1 MDVLALYGLLVLTTL
16 PPLVPNS
23 ALLVSVG
30 VLASRGEL
38 FLPQVVLAVA
48 ASALLGDLLMY
59 FAARRFGEPVR
70 TWMRRNPRRRA
81 LLEWTAQRVERYGL
95 PFVVAV
101 RFLPSGRIAGAL
113 AAGVLRY
120 PWRKYALGAGI
131 AELTWA
137 TYSIGLGYLGSAA
150 VHNRLH
156 AVGIGLGVSC
166 VVAAAGTAIQ
176 WAARRRALRERPDR
190 SGERDGEGRDDRAP
204 LADRASSAPRFSRPR
219 FSRPRFSLTPDA
231 AQAPAAAPAPGAAGP
246 AVPRTSATATGAPVR
261 RDRSQDS
268 AT

>member
-23 ALLVSVG
+23 ALLVSAG

-38 FLPQVVLAVA
+38 FLPQVILAVA
-48 ASALLGDLLMY
+48 VSALLGDLLMY
-59 FAARRFGEPVR
+59 LAARRFGGPVR

-219 FSRPRFSLTPDA
+219 FSLTPDA

-246 AVPRTSATATGAPVR
+246 AVTRTSATATGAPVR

>member
-23 ALLVSVG
+23 ALLVSAG

-38 FLPQVVLAVA
+38 FLPQVILVVA
-48 ASALLGDLLMY
+48 GGALLGDLLMY
-59 FAARRFGEPVR
+59 LAARRFGEPVR
-70 TWMRRNPRRRA
+70 HWMRRSPRRRA
-81 LLEWTAQRVERYGL
+81 LLEWTAQHVERYGVA
-95 PFVVAV
+95 FVIAV

-120 PWRKYALGAGI
+120 PRRKYALGAGI

-150 VHNRLH
+150 VHNRIY
-156 AVGIGLGVSC
+156 AAGVGLGVSC

-176 WAARRRALRERPDR
+176 WAARRRALRERPEA
-190 SGERDGEGRDDRAP
+190 SGERDGEGRGDRAP
-204 LADRASSAPRFSRPR
+204 LADRTPSAVRSARPGSSSPPTPLSLPRPLRLLGPRARP
-219 FSRPRFSLTPDA
+219 
-231 AQAPAAAPAPGAAGP
+231 
-246 AVPRTSATATGAPVR
+246 
-261 RDRSQDS
+261 
-268 AT
+268 

>member
-16 PPLVPNS
+16 LPLVPNS
-23 ALLVSVG
+23 AVLVSAG

-38 FLPQVVLAVA
+38 FMPRVILAVA

-59 FAARRFGEPVR
+59 LAARRFGGPVR

-101 RFLPSGRIAGAL
+101 RFLPGGRIAGAL

-190 SGERDGEGRDDRAP
+190 SGERDGEGRDDRT
-204 LADRASSAPRFSRPR
+204 SSA
-219 FSRPRFSLTPDA
+219 PRFSLTPDA
-231 AQAPAAAPAPGAAGP
+231 AQAPAAASAPGAAGP